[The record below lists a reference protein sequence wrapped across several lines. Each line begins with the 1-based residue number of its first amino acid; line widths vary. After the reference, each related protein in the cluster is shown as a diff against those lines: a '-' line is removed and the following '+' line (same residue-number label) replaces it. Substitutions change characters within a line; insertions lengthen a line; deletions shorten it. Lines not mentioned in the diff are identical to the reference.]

1 MTRYAKQILDLINK
15 SDEHLSAE
23 QIFLRLKQTFPKL
36 VLATVYNNLHQLH
49 EQDLIRKVSV
59 EGCPDRYDKMIR
71 HDHLVCKRCGALSD
85 ITLNDLTAQLQAQ
98 ICEPIFSY
106 DLKISYLC
114 PACRRDDPAAPD
126 AAPNR

>member
-49 EQDLIRKVSV
+49 EQDLIR
-59 EGCPDRYDKMIR
+59 
-71 HDHLVCKRCGALSD
+71 
-85 ITLNDLTAQLQAQ
+85 
-98 ICEPIFSY
+98 
-106 DLKISYLC
+106 
-114 PACRRDDPAAPD
+114 
-126 AAPNR
+126 